1 MLFVRF
7 ALGPVGTAVPMRATQ
22 GGQRR
27 WCQKAPVANRS
38 EKYGRL
44 AKQEGFRARS
54 AYKLLELDA
63 KYHLFTDETRCVV
76 DLGSAPGSWLQVAR
90 DKMSLEREDA
100 GAQKKYLIG
109 IDKRP
114 LEPLTGV
121 RYLRGDFT
129 DPATQAQLRDMI
141 EVAAEE
147 MGARRVSADTV
158 VQQKLAV
165 QAASLAAFS
174 SGDMSMHYYGKTS
187 QTLKELRR
195 RHEELLQQAM
205 PQSVPVVDGVLSDMA
220 NNIVYETDDHIQVQ
234 LAEQAKFFAL
244 SNLREGGF
252 FVCKIYG
259 TQAGHALYR
268 SLGLY
273 FKNIALVRPPAVRK
287 ESRESFA
294 VAKNFIGMERVMS
307 HEYAPISEEALEAL
321 GSSEKA
327 SAIRSMLSGT
337 NYKKRMLVADPSSYK
352 ANAKGKH
359 ITQGRRLSKHIKS
372 GAPQAGM
379 VGDGSER
386 ETLLAMLPN
395 TR

>member
-1 MLFVRF
+1 MLFVRV
-7 ALGPVGTAVPMRATQ
+7 ALRPVGMSVPMCATR

-27 WCQKAPVANRS
+27 WCQSKPVANRS

-44 AKQEGFRARS
+44 AKQEGYRARS

-63 KYHLFTDETRCVV
+63 KYHLFTDDTRCVV

-90 DKMSLEREDA
+90 DKMSLEKDVA
-100 GAQKKYLIG
+100 VAKKKYLIG
-109 IDKRP
+109 IDKRS

-121 RYLRGDFT
+121 QYLRGDFT
-129 DPATQAQLRDMI
+129 DVRTQAQLRDMV

-147 MGARRVSADTV
+147 MGALQVSASTV

-174 SGDMSMHYYGKTS
+174 TGDMSMHYYGRTS
-187 QTLKELRR
+187 KAVKELRR
-195 RHEELLQQAM
+195 RHEELLAQAM

-220 NNIVYETDDHIQVQ
+220 PNILSSSDDDVQVK

-259 TQAGHALYR
+259 TEAGHALYR

-273 FKNIALVRPPAVRK
+273 FKRIALVRPPSVRN

-294 VAKNFIGMERVMS
+294 VAKDFIGIERVMN
-307 HEYAPISEEALEAL
+307 HEYAPISDEALEAL
-321 GSSEKA
+321 GNSEQA
-327 SAIRSMLSGT
+327 GAIRSMLSGSA
-337 NYKKRMLVADPSSYK
+337 YKYDFGALPPSALCPPSL
-352 ANAKGKH
+352 
-359 ITQGRRLSKHIKS
+359 QHIKNHRALPDRYTQHCRS
-372 GAPQAGM
+372 HF
-379 VGDGSER
+379 
-386 ETLLAMLPN
+386 LAIPVV
-395 TR
+395 R